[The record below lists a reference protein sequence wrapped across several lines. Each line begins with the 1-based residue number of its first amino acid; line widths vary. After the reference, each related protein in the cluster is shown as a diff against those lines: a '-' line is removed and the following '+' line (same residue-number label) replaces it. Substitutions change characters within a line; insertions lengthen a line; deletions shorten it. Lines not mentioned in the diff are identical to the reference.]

1 VDWQRL
7 RCADA
12 SLANHNA
19 ALYRLFETCPVGVSL
34 NFEREKGPAT
44 VMSAGCRPRQRQRSG
59 HSYSRQKNIQYSRSA
74 PTSANTPM
82 PNPKLSG

>member
-1 VDWQRL
+1 
-7 RCADA
+7 
-12 SLANHNA
+12 
-19 ALYRLFETCPVGVSL
+19 L

-74 PTSANTPM
+74 PAHAEPNAVGLMKVVVDHLAPKAASSAIRKVRSPFMLGHSRKQTM
-82 PNPKLSG
+82 T